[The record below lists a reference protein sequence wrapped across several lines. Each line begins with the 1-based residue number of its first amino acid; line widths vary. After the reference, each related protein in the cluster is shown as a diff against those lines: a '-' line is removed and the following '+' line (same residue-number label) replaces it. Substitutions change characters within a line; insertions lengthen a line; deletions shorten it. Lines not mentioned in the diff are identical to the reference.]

1 MNRRLRFLTLL
12 VALLLCLG
20 ACPVALAQ
28 EAEQTAADLTKDCTI
43 TLPENLQEKL
53 YRITDGLVESFQRF
67 DHDESVT
74 ITPPAGQS
82 AQGLYLEWYTVPKS
96 YAVETYDAAG
106 TLLSSIEGQPFLNS
120 YIPLDA
126 ASAQI
131 KLVFGSDDAEL
142 AGIRLYGEGTLPAD
156 VQLWQPTP
164 ETADLLYIASTPQS
178 AVKDF
183 FGVLAAYTV
192 EHEIPSALVV
202 LSKDTRNMQEGLLA
216 GLWEMGFANY
226 PQFGSLVSTNN
237 DVYKRVCGNW
247 GSKPT
252 TKLVQRVLSQYGA
265 RVVMTNTPGD
275 QAFDG
280 AAQYCAEV
288 VQDELQE
295 RGADDYTTV
304 QKLYCADPSGTTALD
319 WTAALI
325 HFNGASVA
333 EAANAAYAKN
343 PGMRVFHKTLEPAAT
358 FTLGYTTVGDDT
370 GAGDLLENIDTA
382 ALTNYV
388 VPTPS
393 PTPTPEPTPEPTP
406 QPTPESSVPGN
417 NTAAGDQTTAT
428 AAYERYM
435 QLGVAA
441 LLFLGALIAIVVAV
455 GKGRYLT
462 ARYSLGRAVFASFL
476 PLVITG
482 LLAAGF
488 LLYVRPMIR
497 SYLAAQTTEAPVA
510 TALPDTPVPSL
521 EPTQASPDATEALA
535 ESTEDPTT
543 VPTESPESSQEPS
556 TEPAEASAEPINTS
570 AEPTAEA
577 TKSTSDATQSAAPEA
592 QTAAA
597 TATEG
602 TVNDDQYYRQASDPA
617 EVVVTDAENGHWEYK
632 TDTLSIIIDRTIV
645 NEPKL
650 NRIYTAE
657 IRMRGEDA
665 FRTVQAAENRNGMGS
680 IHPWVLARDGQC
692 VLMVTGDNLIQSDT
706 MYKGTII
713 RGGIVFQNRKAV
725 GSMAMYPDLTMRL
738 IDANSMDADEL
749 LMDGARDV
757 FSFGPVLVSDGVV
770 NEAAGQHRLSRRN
783 NPRTGLGMIEPGH
796 YIVIVV
802 DGRQPDYSV
811 GMLLDEFAQLFV
823 DRGCKVAYNLDGGVS
838 ACMVFMGEQLN
849 RHGNKRVGTYEDS
862 YQRRIPDGLVWGY
875 SDQVPDSDDPI
886 YNTGTSEVPTP

>member
-12 VALLLCLG
+12 LALLLCLG
-20 ACPVALAQ
+20 VCPAALAQ
-28 EAEQTAADLTKDCTI
+28 GEEEGAADLTADCTI
-43 TLPENLQEKL
+43 ALPEKLQDKL
-53 YRITDGLVESFQRF
+53 YRITDNVVESYQMFEAE
-67 DHDESVT
+67 ESVT
-74 ITPPAGQS
+74 ITPPSGQQ
-82 AQGLYLEWYTVPKS
+82 AQGLYLEWYKVPKN
-96 YAVETYDAAG
+96 YTVETYDAAG
-106 TLLSSIEGQPFLNS
+106 TLLSSYEAQPFLNS
-120 YIPLDA
+120 YFPLDA
-126 ASAQI
+126 GAAQV
-131 KLVFGSDDAEL
+131 KLVFNSDAEL
-142 AGIRLYGEGTLPAD
+142 SGLRLYGEGTLPAD

-164 ETADLLYIASTPQS
+164 ETADLLYIAATPQS

-183 FGVLAAYTV
+183 FGVLAAYTM

-202 LSKDTRNMQEGLLA
+202 LSKDARSQQEGLLA

-226 PQFGSLVSTNN
+226 PQFGSLESSNN
-237 DVYKRVCGNW
+237 EVYSRVRGNW
-247 GSKPT
+247 SVKAT
-252 TKLVQRVLSQYGA
+252 TKLVARVLSQYDA
-265 RVVMTNTPGD
+265 RVVMTNTPNE
-275 QAFDG
+275 QAYDG

-288 VQDELQE
+288 VQDELRE
-295 RGADDYTTV
+295 RGEDDYASV
-304 QKLYCADPSGTTALD
+304 QKLYCADPSGATALD

-325 HFNGASVA
+325 HFDGASATEV
-333 EAANAAYAKN
+333 ANAAYAKN
-343 PGMRVFHKTLEPAAT
+343 PGMRVFHKTLEPAAA

-370 GAGDLLENIDTA
+370 VATDLLENIDTA

-393 PTPTPEPTPEPTP
+393 PTPSPTPTAVPTPEPTPEPSIMDGDEAT
-406 QPTPESSVPGN
+406 GD
-417 NTAAGDQTTAT
+417 TATTTAT
-428 AAYERYM
+428 YERYM
-435 QLGVAA
+435 QLGVAG

-476 PLVITG
+476 PLLITG
-482 LLAAGF
+482 LIAAGF

-497 SYLAAQTTEAPVA
+497 SYLAAQLTEPPVA
-510 TALPDTPVPSL
+510 TALPEAATPQ
-521 EPTQASPDATEALA
+521 PTAETTEA
-535 ESTEDPTT
+535 
-543 VPTESPESSQEPS
+543 PTEPVEPS
-556 TEPAEASAEPINTS
+556 TEPAEALAEPATESTDTS
-570 AEPTAEA
+570 A
-577 TKSTSDATQSAAPEA
+577 DAAQSAAPEA
-592 QTAAA
+592 QTA
-597 TATEG
+597 TATPTES
-602 TVNDDQYYRQASDPA
+602 TVNDDQYYRQPNDPA

-645 NEPKL
+645 TEPKL
-650 NRIYTAE
+650 NRIYTAD

-680 IHPWVLARDGQC
+680 IHPWLLARDGQC

-713 RGGIVFQNRKAV
+713 RGGIVFQDRKAV
-725 GSMAMYPDLTMRL
+725 GSMAMYPDLTMHL
-738 IDANSMDADEL
+738 IDANSLDADEL

-757 FSFGPVLVSDGVV
+757 FSFGPVLVSDGTV

-823 DRGCKVAYNLDGGVS
+823 DHGCKVAYNLDGGVS

-875 SDQVPDSDDPI
+875 SEQVPDSDDPI

>member
-20 ACPVALAQ
+20 VCPAALAQ
-28 EAEQTAADLTKDCTI
+28 EEEQTAADLTKDCTI

-53 YRITDGLVESFQRF
+53 YRITDGLVESYQRF

-74 ITPPAGQS
+74 ISPPAGQP

-106 TLLSSIEGQPFLNS
+106 TLLSSIEGQPLLNS
-120 YIPLDA
+120 YIPLDT

-202 LSKDTRNMQEGLLA
+202 LSRDTRSMQEGLLA
-216 GLWEMGFANY
+216 GLWEMGYANY
-226 PQFGSLVSTNN
+226 PQFGSLMSTNN

-247 GSKPT
+247 GAKPT
-252 TKLVQRVLSQYGA
+252 TKLVQHVLAQYNA
-265 RVVMTNTPGD
+265 RVVITNTPGD
-275 QAFDG
+275 QAYDG

-288 VQDELQE
+288 VFDELKT
-295 RGADDYTTV
+295 RGADDYATV
-304 QKLYCADPSGTTALD
+304 QKLYCADPSGATALD

-325 HFNGASVA
+325 RFNGASVA

-343 PGMRVFHKTLEPAAT
+343 PGMRVFHKTLEPAAA

-382 ALTNYV
+382 ALMNYV

-428 AAYERYM
+428 ATYERYM

-497 SYLAAQTTEAPVA
+497 SYLVAQATEAPIA
-510 TALPDTPVPSL
+510 TALPETPVPSL
-521 EPTQASPDATEALA
+521 EPTQASPDATEAPA
-535 ESTEDPTT
+535 EST
-543 VPTESPESSQEPS
+543 
-556 TEPAEASAEPINTS
+556 
-570 AEPTAEA
+570 EPTAEA
-577 TKSTSDATQSAAPEA
+577 AEPTADAVAASAEPADAASTAQATE
-592 QTAAA
+592 A
-597 TATEG
+597 TATES

-645 NEPKL
+645 TEPKL
-650 NRIYTAE
+650 NRIYTAD
-657 IRMRGEDA
+657 IRMREEDA

-725 GSMAMYPDLTMRL
+725 GSMAMYPDLTMHL
-738 IDANSMDADEL
+738 IAANSMDADEL

-823 DRGCKVAYNLDGGVS
+823 DHGCKVAYNLDGGVS

-875 SDQVPDSDDPI
+875 SEQVPDSDDPI

>member
-12 VALLLCLG
+12 LALLLCLG
-20 ACPVALAQ
+20 VCPAALAQ
-28 EAEQTAADLTKDCTI
+28 GEEEVAADLTADCTI
-43 TLPENLQEKL
+43 ALPEKLQDKL
-53 YRITDGLVESFQRF
+53 YRITDNVVESYQMFEAE
-67 DHDESVT
+67 ESVT
-74 ITPPAGQS
+74 ITPPSGQQ
-82 AQGLYLEWYTVPKS
+82 AQGLYLEWYKVPKN
-96 YAVETYDAAG
+96 YTVETYDAAG
-106 TLLSSIEGQPFLNS
+106 TLLSSYEAQPFLNS
-120 YIPLDA
+120 YFPLDA
-126 ASAQI
+126 GAAQV
-131 KLVFGSDDAEL
+131 KLVFNSDAEL
-142 AGIRLYGEGTLPAD
+142 SGLRLYGEGTLPAD

-164 ETADLLYIASTPQS
+164 ETADLLYIAATPQS

-183 FGVLAAYTV
+183 FGVLAAYTM

-202 LSKDTRNMQEGLLA
+202 LSKDARSQQEGLLA

-226 PQFGSLVSTNN
+226 PQFGSLESSNN
-237 DVYKRVCGNW
+237 EVYSRVRGNW
-247 GSKPT
+247 SVKAT
-252 TKLVQRVLSQYGA
+252 TKLVARVLSQYDA
-265 RVVMTNTPGD
+265 RVVMTNTPNE
-275 QAFDG
+275 QAYDG

-288 VQDELQE
+288 VQNELQE
-295 RGADDYTTV
+295 RGADEYATV
-304 QKLYCADPSGTTALD
+304 QKLYCADPSGATALD
-319 WTAALI
+319 WSTALI
-325 HFNGASVA
+325 HFDGASVL
-333 EAANAAYAKN
+333 ETANAAYAKN
-343 PGMRVFHKTLEPAAT
+343 PGMRVFHKTLEPAAA
-358 FTLGYTTVGDDT
+358 FTLGYTTVGEDT
-370 GAGDLLENIDTA
+370 GAGDLLENIETSS
-382 ALTNYV
+382 LTNYI

-406 QPTPESSVPGN
+406 QPTPEPSIFDGNDATTDQSSKM
-417 NTAAGDQTTAT
+417 AD
-428 AAYERYM
+428 YERYM
-435 QLGVAA
+435 QLGVAGV
-441 LLFLGALIAIVVAV
+441 LFLGALIAIVVAV

-462 ARYSLGRAVFASFL
+462 ARYSLGRAVVASFL

-482 LLAAGF
+482 LIAAAF
-488 LLYVRPMIR
+488 LLYARPMIR
-497 SYLAAQTTEAPVA
+497 TYLAAQLTEPPVA
-510 TALPDTPVPSL
+510 TALPEAATPQ
-521 EPTQASPDATEALA
+521 PTAETTEA
-535 ESTEDPTT
+535 
-543 VPTESPESSQEPS
+543 PTEPVEPS
-556 TEPAEASAEPINTS
+556 TEPAEALAEPATES
-570 AEPTAEA
+570 A
-577 TKSTSDATQSAAPEA
+577 DATADAAQSAAPEA

-597 TATEG
+597 TPTES
-602 TVNDDQYYRQASDPA
+602 TVNDDQYYRQPNDPA

-645 NEPKL
+645 TEPKL
-650 NRIYTAE
+650 NRIYTAD

-680 IHPWVLARDGQC
+680 IHPWILARDGQC

-713 RGGIVFQNRKAV
+713 RGGIVFQDRKAV

-738 IDANSMDADEL
+738 INANSLDADEL

-757 FSFGPVLVSDGVV
+757 FSFGPVLVSDGTV

-823 DRGCKVAYNLDGGVS
+823 DHGCKVAYNLDGGVS

-875 SDQVPDSDDPI
+875 SEQVPDSDDPI

>member
-1 MNRRLRFLTLL
+1 MNRKLRFLTLL
-12 VALLLCLG
+12 LALLLCLG
-20 ACPVALAQ
+20 VCPVAMAQ
-28 EAEQTAADLTKDCTI
+28 GEEKVAADLPADCSI
-43 TLPENLQEKL
+43 ALPEKLQEKL
-53 YRITDGLVESFQRF
+53 YRMTDNVVESYQMFEP
-67 DHDESVT
+67 DDSVT
-74 ITPPAGQS
+74 ITPPAGKQ
-82 AQGLYLEWYTVPKS
+82 AQGLYLEWYKVSKNYT
-96 YAVETYDAAG
+96 VETYDTAG
-106 TLLSSIEGQPFLNS
+106 TLLSSYEAQPFLNS
-120 YIPLDA
+120 YFPLDA
-126 ASAQI
+126 DAAQV
-131 KLVFGSDDAEL
+131 KLVFGSDAEL
-142 AGIRLYGEGTLPAD
+142 SGLRLYGEGTLPAD
-156 VQLWQPTP
+156 LQLWQPTL
-164 ETADLLYIASTPQS
+164 ESADLLYIAATPQS

-202 LSKDTRNMQEGLLA
+202 LSKDTRTMQEGLLA
-216 GLWEMGFANY
+216 GLWEMGVANY
-226 PQFGSLVSTNN
+226 PQFGSLESSNN
-237 DVYKRVCGNW
+237 EVYKRVRGNW
-247 GSKPT
+247 STKLT
-252 TKLVQRVLSQYGA
+252 TKLVQSVLSKYGA
-265 RVVMTNTPGD
+265 RVVITNTPNE
-275 QAFDG
+275 QAYDG

-288 VQDELQE
+288 VQDELKQ
-295 RGADDYTTV
+295 RGTDEYTTV

-319 WTAALI
+319 WGAALI
-325 HFNGASVA
+325 HFDGLSVT

-343 PGMRVFHKTLEPAAT
+343 PGMRVFHKTLEPAAA
-358 FTLGYTTVGDDT
+358 FTLGYTTVGEDT
-370 GAGDLLENIDTA
+370 GTSDLLENIETST
-382 ALTNYV
+382 LTNYI

-393 PTPTPEPTPEPTP
+393 PTPTPEPTPVPTP
-406 QPTPESSVPGN
+406 QPTPEPSILGGN
-417 NTAAGDQTTAT
+417 DVATDQTSQM

-435 QLGVAA
+435 QLGVAG

-482 LLAAGF
+482 LIAGAF
-488 LLYVRPMIR
+488 LMFVRPMVR
-497 SYLAAQTTEAPVA
+497 TYLAAQLTEPPVA
-510 TALPDTPVPSL
+510 TAMPEAATPQPAAEMTEVP
-521 EPTQASPDATEALA
+521 A
-535 ESTEDPTT
+535 
-543 VPTESPESSQEPS
+543 ESPEPSAEPVESSEPS
-556 TEPAEASAEPINTS
+556 TEPTEAAADTAQSAE
-570 AEPTAEA
+570 
-577 TKSTSDATQSAAPEA
+577 PEA

-597 TATEG
+597 TATES
-602 TVNDDQYYRQASDPA
+602 TVNDDQYYRQPNDPA
-617 EVVVTDAENGHWEYK
+617 EVVVTDVENGHWEYK

-645 NEPKL
+645 TEPKL
-650 NRIYTAE
+650 NRIYTAD
-657 IRMRGEDA
+657 IRMRGEDS

-725 GSMAMYPDLTMRL
+725 GSMAMYPDLTMHL
-738 IDANSMDADEL
+738 IDANTLDAEEL

-757 FSFGPVLVSDGVV
+757 FSFGPVLVSDGTI

-823 DRGCKVAYNLDGGVS
+823 DHGCKVAYNLDGGVS

-875 SDQVPDSDDPI
+875 SEQVPDSDDPI